1 MLDPVLDPCIDYPI
15 LQGCSTILFKE
26 TELKE
31 VDDEYKRWRNK

>member
-15 LQGCSTILFKE
+15 LQGSSTILFKE